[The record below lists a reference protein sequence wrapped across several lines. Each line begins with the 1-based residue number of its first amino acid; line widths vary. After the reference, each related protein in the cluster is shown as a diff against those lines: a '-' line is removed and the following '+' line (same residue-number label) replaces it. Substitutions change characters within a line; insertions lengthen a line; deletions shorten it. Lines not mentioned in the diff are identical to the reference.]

1 MTSNPYG
8 PRFWATWISNTCLMV
23 AVSLL
28 FRYADFV
35 SSLGGTE
42 DQLGMITGIG
52 MVGAIVSRCFL
63 GVAIDRYGAG
73 RVWALSLLLLATC
86 LLGHLAVRSLQ
97 PPLIH
102 ALRIAYTISLA
113 GAFGASITFVSLR
126 APPDRM
132 GEMIGMLGSSG
143 FVGMAIGPAIG
154 DWLFAGAG
162 DAIVSRLF
170 YCSSISA
177 IVALVFAWMATAR
190 VRPVGASSRQSTVE
204 RVAATATDHD
214 AATADDAAAKDAAA
228 KDANTSTDEH
238 DAALRRNP
246 LPVNPLRLVRQYH
259 PGWTLLVGMA
269 MGFGIGMPGTFL
281 SAFAAE
287 KHFSDLGWFWIPYA
301 MIAFVVRILTRRLA
315 DRWGTRPTILTGLAC
330 IAASMFAY
338 LLVNS
343 EISLLIPAALG
354 GTAHAF
360 LFPAAMAEGNQSF
373 PIEYRGLATT
383 LMLTMFDLGMLIGQ
397 PVFGFTVE
405 WSRLSGLNGYAVAF
419 SGLAITMILVGVTY
433 VVGKTP
439 PGLAATG
446 ARA

>member
-1 MTSNPYG
+1 
-8 PRFWATWISNTCLMV
+8 MV

-42 DQLGMITGIG
+42 DQLGVITGVG

-63 GVAIDRYGAG
+63 GIAIDRYGAG
-73 RVWALSLLLLATC
+73 RVWSLSLLLLATC
-86 LLGHLAVRSLQ
+86 LLGHLAVRSLA

-154 DWLFAGAG
+154 DWLFAGDG
-162 DAIVSRLF
+162 DAIVRRLF
-170 YCSSISA
+170 YCSSLSA
-177 IVALVFAWMATAR
+177 IVALVFAWLATVR
-190 VRPVGASSRQSTVE
+190 VRPVGASQRRPIE
-204 RVAATATDHD
+204 AAAVGI
-214 AATADDAAAKDAAA
+214 AAGSYVTKLAADDTAVQ
-228 KDANTSTDEH
+228 
-238 DAALRRNP
+238 RNP
-246 LPVNPLRLVRQYH
+246 LPVNPVRLVRQYH

-301 MIAFVVRILTRRLA
+301 LIAFVVRILTRRLA

-338 LLVNS
+338 LLVTN
-343 EISLLIPAALG
+343 ETSLLLPAALG

-373 PIEYRGLATT
+373 PVEYRGLATT
-383 LMLTMFDLGMLIGQ
+383 LMLMMFDLGMLIGQ

-405 WSRLSGLNGYAVAF
+405 WSRLSGFNGYAVAF
-419 SGLAITMILVGVTY
+419 SGLAITMILVGVIY
-433 VVGKTP
+433 VAGKTP
-439 PGLAATG
+439 PRLAATG